1 MFSSFPRFF
10 FRRYIY
16 ASDNVYSYLPVF
28 GEPGARGLCRGVCP
42 AQVLSSVRDLAALK
56 SNLGVDFMGGEQIPD
71 GCVVGCLWS
80 LQLFPGDFWIEISP
94 DVFLKGTVGEGRYL
108 FSVEHRRYFL
118 YPHPKGVPYPSM
130 PWNLHGR
137 SIVAHK
143 TGTSQTINLMLSTI
157 HLVIKS
163 AKQKVAGSCTSAA
176 TNVSIR
182 LLLYFHSRNSHQEIS
197 ERIRLPVFFSPG

>member
-1 MFSSFPRFF
+1 M
-10 FRRYIY
+10 
-16 ASDNVYSYLPVF
+16 
-28 GEPGARGLCRGVCP
+28 
-42 AQVLSSVRDLAALK
+42 
-56 SNLGVDFMGGEQIPD
+56 
-71 GCVVGCLWS
+71 
-80 LQLFPGDFWIEISP
+80 
-94 DVFLKGTVGEGRYL
+94 

-176 TNVSIR
+176 TKSSIHF
-182 LLLYFHSRNSHQEIS
+182 LLYFHSKNSHQEIS
-197 ERIRLPVFFSPG
+197 ECILIFLWNAIGPLCVHPTRLYCKHLPSRVVEKVIEFRTAYRIKGAPEYCDATVCISKCNPQHILLPCLCWHEFSSFLKKGRLPPWCQKAIFINFAAVQAYP

>member
-1 MFSSFPRFF
+1 MRN
-10 FRRYIY
+10 
-16 ASDNVYSYLPVF
+16 NVYSHLSVF
-28 GEPGARGLCRGVCP
+28 GEPGAQGPPPGRLPCP
-42 AQVLSSVRDLAALK
+42 GTLLSPWSCSFAGR
-56 SNLGVDFMGGEQIPD
+56 SWGGFYGGEQIPD
-71 GCVVGCLWS
+71 GCVVGCLWP
-80 LQLFPGDFWIEISP
+80 LQLLPGGFWIEISP
-94 DVFLKGTVGEGRYL
+94 DVFLKGMVEEGEYL

-176 TNVSIR
+176 TKSSIHF
-182 LLLYFHSRNSHQEIS
+182 LLYFHSKNSHQEIS
-197 ERIRLPVFFSPG
+197 ECIHLLVFFSPS

>member
-1 MFSSFPRFF
+1 M
-10 FRRYIY
+10 
-16 ASDNVYSYLPVF
+16 
-28 GEPGARGLCRGVCP
+28 
-42 AQVLSSVRDLAALK
+42 
-56 SNLGVDFMGGEQIPD
+56 
-71 GCVVGCLWS
+71 WS
-80 LQLFPGDFWIEISP
+80 LQLFPGGFWIEISP
-94 DVFLKGTVGEGRYL
+94 DVFLKGTVGEGRCL

-176 TNVSIR
+176 TKSSIHF
-182 LLLYFHSRNSHQEIS
+182 LLYFHSKNSHQEIS
-197 ERIRLPVFFSPG
+197 ECIHLLVFLVQASYNSCLMFLVIFENSSLISSVSNSVIKSSHSSPVKKALFGFVSLV